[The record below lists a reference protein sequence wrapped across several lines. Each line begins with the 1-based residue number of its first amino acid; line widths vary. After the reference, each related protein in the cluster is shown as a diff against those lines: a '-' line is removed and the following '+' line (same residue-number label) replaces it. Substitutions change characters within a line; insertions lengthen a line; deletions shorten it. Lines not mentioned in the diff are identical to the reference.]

1 MNLYRAV
8 PDFFGPPSTKYIF
21 GPLIIYYEKTL
32 KIMEQRIEPPI
43 LCRKKLNIGQ

>member
-21 GPLIIYYEKTL
+21 GPSITYYGKTL
-32 KIMEQRIEPPI
+32 KFMGQRI
-43 LCRKKLNIGQ
+43 KLQPFVGKN